1 MRRCRGNV
9 SLGCNGCLCLG
20 EGWGLCVKSSWQVAK
35 EDRLQK
41 PLLHSSG
48 KGEGRLEGACGV
60 WYMYGGGGVPLPF
73 LNVSLRLGEG
83 EVCSSTNAS
92 VISICNKR
100 ASTRVSGGKWEQV
113 PKHVEFKF
121 LVTW

>member
-1 MRRCRGNV
+1 MRGCRGNV

-48 KGEGRLEGACGV
+48 KGGGAARGCVWCVVYVWRRGCAFTIPQCVIEVGR
-60 WYMYGGGGVPLPF
+60 GGSML
-73 LNVSLRLGEG
+73 LNK
-83 EVCSSTNAS
+83 C
-92 VISICNKR
+92 ISICNKR
-100 ASTRVSGGKWEQV
+100 ASTRVRGGKWEQV